1 MTTENS
7 NIEMVI
13 DPKSFNTDAI
23 INFQCNTE
31 PKCTVVMGCIDAV
44 DQMEDLLNKF
54 TCLDAEFKTQVMSVI
69 GKFIQSHGFKIV
81 EDGAVVPQ

>member
-1 MTTENS
+1 MTTENK
-7 NIEMVI
+7 NIEIVI

-54 TCLDAEFKTQVMSVI
+54 TCLDAEFKTQVMSII
-69 GKFIQSHGFKIV
+69 GKFLQSHDFKIV
-81 EDGAVVPQ
+81 ETGAVVPQ